1 MSNELWVA
9 LCGLITTVGGS
20 FATWFFTRKKYNSE
34 VDSQVIAN
42 MKESLDFYK
51 KLSDDNKARLEE
63 VLEGQKTLRA
73 ENAKLLEETQA
84 SRAENA
90 KLQEDVNDLRDEV
103 TTAMKTICYDFS
115 CSHRIKTSIEAKKIV
130 KDLKKETRKPKVNC
144 KKKDVEIS
152 GTDTKN

>member
-9 LCGLITTVGGS
+9 FCGFLTTVGGS

-51 KLSDDNKARLEE
+51 KLSDDNKVRLEE
-63 VLEGQKTLRA
+63 VLEGQKTLR
-73 ENAKLLEETQA
+73 E
-84 SRAENA
+84 ENA
-90 KLQEDVNDLRDEV
+90 KLQKDVNGLRDEV

-115 CSHRIKTSIEAKKIV
+115 CAHRIKTSAEAQKVVKNIKKAA
-130 KDLKKETRKPKVNC
+130 RQ
-144 KKKDVEIS
+144 
-152 GTDTKN
+152 TKSKCENKNA

>member
-51 KLSDDNKARLEE
+51 KLSDDNKVRLEE

-73 ENAKLLEETQA
+73 ENAKL
-84 SRAENA
+84 
-90 KLQEDVNDLRDEV
+90 QEDVNGLREEV
-103 TTAMKTICYDFS
+103 SSAMKTICYDFS
-115 CSHRIKTSIEAKKIV
+115 CSHRIKTSNEVQKIV
-130 KDLKKETRKPKVNC
+130 KSIKNSKTNCAKKNAKVSETA
-144 KKKDVEIS
+144 
-152 GTDTKN
+152 TKN